1 MRICIYGAGAIGG
14 HVAARLAAVG
24 VHEVSVVARGPVL
37 QAIREGG
44 LVLHTGGREIRARPH
59 AVTDDP
65 SSLPPQDL
73 VVVALKAPG
82 MPAIAAMLS
91 RLLAPGARALFVTN
105 GIPWWWHYGIAA
117 EPRHLPLVDPGAAL
131 WTEVRPQCA
140 LACIVYSANALASPG
155 VVHHSGNDRWL
166 IGAPDAS
173 DALGCE
179 SVDQAVA
186 ALRGTGLTAEA
197 TPNLRRE
204 VWRKLVTNAAGNSV
218 SALTRLSFHALG
230 AEPGTRV
237 VVAALMRETLA
248 VGTALGYD
256 LRAEIDVEQA
266 SRRANTKPDQ
276 LPHSM
281 LWDVLT
287 HRPLEV
293 EAGLGQI
300 QAFAR
305 DARVAVPT
313 IDVAVAL
320 LRGIDRAGRAE
331 RDKSH

>member
-14 HVAARLAAVG
+14 HVAARLAAAG
-24 VHEVSVVARGPVL
+24 VHEISVIARGAVL
-37 QAIREGG
+37 HAVRESG
-44 LVLHTGGREIRARPH
+44 LVLHTGGQEIRARPH
-59 AVTDDP
+59 TVTDDP

-73 VVVALKAPG
+73 IVVALKAPG
-82 MPAIAAMLS
+82 LPAIAATLS
-91 RLLAPGARALFVTN
+91 RLLTPGGRALFVTN
-105 GIPWWWHYGIAA
+105 GVPWWWHYGVAA

-131 WTEVRPQCA
+131 WTEVRPQRA

-166 IGAPDAS
+166 IGAPDEA
-173 DALGCE
+173 GRE

-186 ALRGTGLTAEA
+186 ELRGAGLNAEA
-197 TPNLRRE
+197 TSNLRRE

-218 SALTRLSFHALG
+218 SALTRLGFHALG
-230 AEPGTRV
+230 SEPETRA

-248 VGTALGYD
+248 VGAALGHD
-256 LRAEIDVEQA
+256 LRAEFDVGQA
-266 SRRANTKPDQ
+266 ARRANTKPDQ
-276 LPHSM
+276 RPHSM

-305 DARVAVPT
+305 DACIAVPT
-313 IDVAVAL
+313 IDVVVAL
-320 LRGIDRAGRAE
+320 LRGLDRAGQAQRA
-331 RDKSH
+331 RTV

>member
-14 HVAARLAAVG
+14 HVAARLAAAG
-24 VHEVSVVARGPVL
+24 MHEVSVVARGPAL
-37 QAIREGG
+37 RAIREGG
-44 LVLHTGGREIRARPH
+44 LTLHTGGQEIRARPH
-59 AVTDDP
+59 VVTDDP
-65 SSLPPQDL
+65 SSLSPQDL

-82 MPAIAAMLS
+82 LAAIAATLS
-91 RLLAPGARALFVTN
+91 RLLAPGGRALFVTN
-105 GIPWWWHYGIAA
+105 GVPWWWHYGIAP
-117 EPRHLPLVDPGAAL
+117 EPHHLPLVDPGAAL
-131 WTEVRPQCA
+131 WSAVRPQRA

-173 DALGCE
+173 DASGRE
-179 SVDQAVA
+179 SVNQAVT
-186 ALRGTGLTAEA
+186 ALRGAGLTSEA

-204 VWRKLVTNAAGNSV
+204 VWRKLVTYSAGNSV
-218 SALTRLSFHALG
+218 SALTRLNFHALG
-230 AEPGTRV
+230 AAPETRA

-248 VGTALGYD
+248 VGAALGHD
-256 LRAEIDVEQA
+256 LRAEIDVEKA

-276 LPHSM
+276 RPHSM

-305 DARVAVPT
+305 DAGVDVPT
-313 IDVAVAL
+313 IDVVVTL
-320 LRGIDRAGRAE
+320 LRGLDRAGQAE
-331 RDKSH
+331 RARVR

>member
-14 HVAARLAAVG
+14 HVATRLAAAG
-24 VHEVSVVARGPVL
+24 VHEVSVVARGPAL
-37 QAIREGG
+37 QAIRESG
-44 LVLHTGGREIRARPH
+44 LVLHTGGKEIRGRPH

-82 MPAIAAMLS
+82 LPAIATTLS
-91 RLLAPGARALFVTN
+91 RLLAPGGRALFVTN
-105 GIPWWWHYGIAA
+105 GIPWWWHYGIAVK
-117 EPRHLPLVDPGAAL
+117 PRSLPLVDPDAAL
-131 WTEVRPQCA
+131 WTEVQPQRA

-155 VVHHSGNDRWL
+155 VIHHSGNDRWL
-166 IGAPDAS
+166 IGAPDTS
-173 DALGCE
+173 GGE
-179 SVDQAVA
+179 SVELAVA
-186 ALRGTGLTAEA
+186 ALRGAGLTAEA

-230 AEPGTRV
+230 AEPETRA
-237 VVAALMRETLA
+237 VVAALMHETLA
-248 VGTALGYD
+248 VGAALGYD
-256 LRAEIDVEQA
+256 LRAEFDVEQVA
-266 SRRANTKPDQ
+266 RRANTKPDQ
-276 LPHSM
+276 RPHSM

-305 DARVAVPT
+305 DAGVAVPT
-313 IDVAVAL
+313 TDVVVAL
-320 LRGIDRAGRAE
+320 LRGLDRAGRAE
-331 RDKSH
+331 QEKLR

>member
-1 MRICIYGAGAIGG
+1 MRICIYGTGAIGG
-14 HVAARLAAVG
+14 HVATRLAAAG
-24 VHEVSVVARGPVL
+24 VHEVSIVARGPVL
-37 QAIREGG
+37 QAVREGG

-82 MPAIAAMLS
+82 LPAIAATLS
-91 RLLAPGARALFVTN
+91 RLLAPEGRALFVTN

-117 EPRHLPLVDPGAAL
+117 EPRHLPLVDPGATL
-131 WTEVRPQCA
+131 WTEVRPQRA
-140 LACIVYSANALASPG
+140 LACVVYSANALASPG

-173 DALGCE
+173 NALGRE
-179 SVDQAVA
+179 SVQSVERAVA
-186 ALRGTGLTAEA
+186 ALRGAGLTAEA

-218 SALTRLSFHALG
+218 SALTRLGFHALG
-230 AEPGTRV
+230 TDPETRA

-248 VGTALGYD
+248 VGAALGYD
-256 LRAEIDVEQA
+256 LRAEFDVEHA

-276 LPHSM
+276 RPHSM

-300 QAFAR
+300 QVFAR
-305 DARVAVPT
+305 DADVTVPT
-313 IDVAVAL
+313 IDVVVAL
-320 LRGIDRAGRAE
+320 LRGLDRAGRA
-331 RDKSH
+331 